1 MNSIKIEISKCDM
14 LASRF
19 YEVGARDKQRAAGDW
34 LDQVKKAAKVIKMGQ
49 INSTSNKKEKNAK

>member
-1 MNSIKIEISKCDM
+1 M

-49 INSTSNKKEKNAK
+49 INSTSNKKDKNAK

>member
-1 MNSIKIEISKCDM
+1 M

-19 YEVGARDKQRAAGDW
+19 YEVGAGDKQRAAGDW

-49 INSTSNKKEKNAK
+49 INSTSNKKDKNAK